1 MKIYSLLT
9 TVLSLTFLLLA
20 SVANAQ
26 TDVLE
31 SVIAQKTNVKLDE
44 SSSVEPDRKYY
55 YPAGLIALPARTQFL
70 IWAELESGTLN
81 LLERLTEK
89 NYRVVKRI
97 PISIGKAGT
106 GKETEGDKRTPL
118 GVYRVTTRIPQSELS
133 DFYGIGAYPINYP
146 NNWDRLNQRTG
157 SGIWLHGSPDGSD
170 PRPLLDSDGC
180 VVVDNESLNFLESY
194 IIPGQT
200 PIVLGK
206 QLEWVATDSI
216 DGADTL
222 LEALDAWER
231 SWESRDPSRY
241 LSNYHRDFSDHTR
254 NLQAWRAHKIRLNR
268 QKLFID
274 VTVRDI
280 TAFEYPGA
288 EDTVSMHFYQTYES
302 NNYNWS
308 GWKELIWKKDA
319 NGQWKILFEG
329 DA

>member
-1 MKIYSLLT
+1 M
-9 TVLSLTFLLLA
+9 
-20 SVANAQ
+20 
-26 TDVLE
+26 
-31 SVIAQKTNVKLDE
+31 
-44 SSSVEPDRKYY
+44 
-55 YPAGLIALPARTQFL
+55 
-70 IWAELESGTLN
+70 
-81 LLERLTEK
+81 
-89 NYRVVKRI
+89 
-97 PISIGKAGT
+97 
-106 GKETEGDKRTPL
+106 
-118 GVYRVTTRIPQSELS
+118 
-133 DFYGIGAYPINYP
+133 
-146 NNWDRLNQRTG
+146 
-157 SGIWLHGSPDGSD
+157 
-170 PRPLLDSDGC
+170 
-180 VVVDNESLNFLESY
+180 VVDDESLNFLESY